1 MTVSTVS
8 GNPTAPEVDAPAGS
22 EASAGSAAPA
32 KLRCDAARNRER
44 VIAAAAD
51 VYAERGQAL
60 TMDEVASRAGVGI
73 GTVYRRFPT
82 KDALLDAIAR
92 PGFER
97 MLGLARE
104 AAAQADSLD
113 ALDAFV
119 RAVVEQ
125 HARVGVPFRRVWD
138 ASIIPELRDEVAG
151 LLEQVVDSAKR
162 AGRLRPDVNRRDLM
176 VLLWTCCGLVDLTA
190 PHAPDVW
197 RRHLDL
203 LLDGLRPQ
211 GYTELAT
218 APVEP
223 EAWERVIASTPV
235 YRLR

>member
-1 MTVSTVS
+1 V
-8 GNPTAPEVDAPAGS
+8 
-22 EASAGSAAPA
+22 
-32 KLRCDAARNRER
+32 KLRGDAARNRER
-44 VIAAAAD
+44 VLTAAAD
-51 VYAERGQAL
+51 VYAERGQTF

-82 KDALLDAIAR
+82 KDALLDALAR

-97 MLGLARE
+97 MFDLARD
-104 AAAQADSLD
+104 AASQADAGQ
-113 ALDAFV
+113 ALDTFV

-138 ASIIPELRDEVAG
+138 ASVNPELRGQTAALVD
-151 LLEQVVDSAKR
+151 QVVERAKQ
-162 AGRLRPDVNRRDLM
+162 AGRLRPDVDRRDLI
-176 VLLWTCCGLVDLTA
+176 VLLWTCCGLVDMTDS
-190 PHAPDVW
+190 PAPDVW

-211 GYTELAT
+211 GHGALAT

-223 EAWERVIASTPV
+223 EAWDRVIATTPV